1 MICQHLCMADL
12 DFKMFDA
19 DNHYYEATDAFT
31 RHLDPRMH
39 KRAMQWAHIDGK
51 QRLLV
56 GGKVNRFIPNP
67 TFDPVARP
75 GALDDY
81 FRGKSPADDIR
92 AAFGELEPISAAY
105 REPEARLALMD
116 EQGIE
121 ATFLFPT
128 LGVGMEE
135 ALCDDPEAAAA
146 TFSAFNRWLDDDWG
160 LHAADRIFA
169 APMISLLDPKAAADE
184 VDWAL
189 DRGARVVVMR
199 SGPIK
204 DPLGHR
210 THGHPDH
217 DAVWQKLNDA
227 GILVAFHSG
236 ESGYGFMAE
245 AWGRNPEFEAF
256 RYDAF
261 KQLITGHRPI
271 HDTIGGLVCD
281 GLFTQFPNLRVATI
295 ESGSDWVGALS
306 RSLRK
311 AFKQRPG
318 SFGGVDPVAQ
328 LREHVWVSPYYEDD
342 LDELVEILGVERVLF
357 GSDYPHAEGLAEP
370 SDFVADL
377 AGFDDE
383 AIRKIM
389 RDNGMALAT
398 PRPT

>member
-1 MICQHLCMADL
+1 MADL

-31 RHLDPRMH
+31 RHLDPKMH
-39 KRAMQWAHIDGK
+39 KRAMQWADIDGR

-105 REPEARLALMD
+105 RDRDARLALD
-116 EQGIE
+116 GRAGHRGDLPVPDARRRHGGGAVRRPRGRGGDVPRLQPL
-121 ATFLFPT
+121 ARRR
-128 LGVGMEE
+128 LGSSRRRAHLRG
-135 ALCDDPEAAAA
+135 ADDLAARPE
-146 TFSAFNRWLDDDWG
+146 G
-160 LHAADRIFA
+160 
-169 APMISLLDPKAAADE
+169 AADE

-189 DRGARVVVMR
+189 ERDARVVVMR
-199 SGPIK
+199 SGPVK

-210 THGHPDH
+210 THGHHDH

-281 GLFTQFPNLRVATI
+281 GLFTRFPNLRVATI

-342 LDELVEILGVERVLF
+342 LAELVEVLGVDHVLF